1 MLERIAEKVG
11 ARTEIDAQS
20 ESSSA
25 GEQRLENKPIRHTC
39 FSHLAGMSFQ
49 TDTPKPTKTNVSADG
64 SENELPGDRQFWNSI
79 MRNLRAVS
87 SFLLLRVYTAR
98 VNGRI
103 VTRMPLFAGALL
115 PALLGEVYDKTTN
128 PQGS

>member
-1 MLERIAEKVG
+1 
-11 ARTEIDAQS
+11 
-20 ESSSA
+20 
-25 GEQRLENKPIRHTC
+25 
-39 FSHLAGMSFQ
+39 MSFQ
-49 TDTPKPTKTNVSADG
+49 TDSPKPTKTNFSADG

-79 MRNLRAVS
+79 MRNPRAVS